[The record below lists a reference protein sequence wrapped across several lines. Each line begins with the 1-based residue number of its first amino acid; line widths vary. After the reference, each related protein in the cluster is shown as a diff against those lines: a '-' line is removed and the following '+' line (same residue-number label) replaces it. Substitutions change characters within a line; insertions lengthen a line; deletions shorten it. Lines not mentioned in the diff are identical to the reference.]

1 MFVVIEGIDGCGKST
16 QAKLLGD
23 YFESQGQKVLL
34 TAEPTSGFIGQ
45 AIRMILSGKME
56 ADPKTL
62 ALLFTADRAE
72 HLAKT
77 VEPALADGKLVICE
91 RYYYSTMAYQTAQ
104 GINTQWIMD
113 INSFAREP
121 DLVILL
127 DIRTEQGLKRLDRE
141 KDIFEVRDF
150 QKKVEQF
157 LVDFAYRG
165 RKRYPKTEKTHWK
178 VIDGSGEVED
188 IQARLRDAIEARL
201 PSELI
206 KPEPL

>member
-16 QAKLLGD
+16 QAKLLGE
-23 YFESQGQKVLL
+23 YFEQAGHQVLL
-34 TAEPTSGFIGQ
+34 TAEPTTGFIGQ

-56 ADPKTL
+56 ATPTTL

-77 VEPALADGKLVICE
+77 VEPALGEGKLVICE

-104 GINTQWIMD
+104 GLKTQWIID

-121 DLVILL
+121 DLAILL
-127 DIRTEQGLKRLDRE
+127 DVRPEEGLKRMHRE
-141 KDIFEVRDF
+141 KDIFEVREF
-150 QKKVEQF
+150 QEKVEQF

-165 RKRYPKTEKTHWK
+165 HKRFSKTENTQWK
-178 VIDGSGEVED
+178 VVDGSGPVED
-188 IQARLRDAIEARL
+188 INKKLREAIEARL
-201 PSELI
+201 PSG
-206 KPEPL
+206 